1 MKKITVNTIIALALG
16 SIHLAERTPISI
28 RFSMLRRDLHQDN
41 GETLFGKTGSLMWMD
56 YKNYL
61 EEYDNKHFPVLDAY
75 M

>member
-1 MKKITVNTIIALALG
+1 MIPFLQNAA
-16 SIHLAERTPISI
+16 SHPTPISI
-28 RFSMLRRDLHQDN
+28 RFSRLRRDLHQDN

-61 EEYDNKHFPVLDAY
+61 EEYDNKHFHVLDAY

>member
-1 MKKITVNTIIALALG
+1 MIPFLQNAA
-16 SIHLAERTPISI
+16 SRPTPISI
-28 RFSMLRRDLHQDN
+28 RFSRLRRDLHQDN

-61 EEYDNKHFPVLDAY
+61 EEYDNKHFHVLDAY